1 MVAVKV
7 AVNPA
12 SLPDGESVWPGMSNF
27 TSPVES
33 TEGAAP

>member
-12 SLPDGESVWPGMSNF
+12 SLPKTAGFPDVELHI
-27 TSPVES
+27 PVES
-33 TEGAAP
+33 T